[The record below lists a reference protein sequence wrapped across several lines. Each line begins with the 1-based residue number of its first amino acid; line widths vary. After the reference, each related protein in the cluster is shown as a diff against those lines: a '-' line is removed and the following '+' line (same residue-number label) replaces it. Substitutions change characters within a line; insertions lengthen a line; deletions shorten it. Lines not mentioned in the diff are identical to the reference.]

1 MDENY
6 DNGEK
11 IGSIKS
17 SLNYYVERMSD
28 SYSPR
33 RKNLKDV
40 SENPSPTKRELHST
54 RRNTSQ
60 FRDNTRDAEAARAKT
75 ESELSDAKKT
85 VKDLAL
91 RIEESNS
98 RVKKIEELEKQT
110 KSRELEPDQR
120 CSKRE
125 DDRYVEI
132 IKELDYIKQEIRK
145 LKADMALVL
154 DQKRNAEKETEASS
168 SKIKSYSSSV
178 EVLRKEI
185 DELNEEH
192 VLVELARI
200 EANKEYKEIE
210 AKRKEEARQH
220 SSVLEET
227 RKKVSGLND
236 LFEESNSTQEHEKE
250 LADTTYDVNT
260 LKNELAL
267 VMSMDTKKPE
277 NLNNAEGQEP
287 ESPSFLQLVLEE
299 LEAAKKE
306 LALINEEGF
315 QFTASMDII
324 RDEVKHLS
332 EEIARLKKTEE
343 KADLTVQSLNSKL
356 LRAKLKL
363 EAVCAAVEEAN
374 SISSSLEVALEQLK
388 TEAEAAKREQEL
400 ISEDTAK
407 MKAEV
412 PKIES
417 EINLV
422 EARLEAAIQELR
434 SVKSSEAIALE
445 NLKDIVENSMRS
457 RASASQNSST
467 ITISTFEYEYLKGKA
482 AGAEE
487 IADKK
492 VAAAQAWIEALKAS
506 EKEILMKTEI
516 THRELRMEERK
527 LHEAEEPILTR
538 ASENEVR
545 ISGRKS
551 DKFIEPKKMQL
562 EIPSRKSVN
571 KNGIVTP
578 SRRTRARNSASPAN
592 RHLSKSNSNTFDRK
606 RKGVPTLAK
615 FLSSNNT
622 ERSH

>member
-1 MDENY
+1 
-6 DNGEK
+6 
-11 IGSIKS
+11 
-17 SLNYYVERMSD
+17 MSD
-28 SYSPR
+28 SYSPK

-40 SENPSPTKRELHST
+40 SEKPSPTKREVHST
-54 RRNTSQ
+54 RRETSQ
-60 FRDNTRDAEAARAKT
+60 FRNSTRDAEAARAKT
-75 ESELSDAKKT
+75 ESELFEAKKT
-85 VKDLAL
+85 VKDLAS

-110 KSRELEPDQR
+110 KSRELGQDQR
-120 CSKRE
+120 CNRRE

-145 LKADMALVL
+145 LKADMAFVL
-154 DQKRNAEKETEASS
+154 DQKRDAEKETEASS
-168 SKIKSYSSSV
+168 SKIKSYSGSV

-192 VLVELARI
+192 VLVELARM

-210 AKRKEEARQH
+210 AKRKEDAKQH
-220 SSVLEET
+220 SSVLEGT
-227 RKKVSGLND
+227 RKKVSDLND
-236 LFEESNSTQEHEKE
+236 LFEEINSAEELQNK
-250 LADTTYDVNT
+250 LADTTYDVDT

-267 VMSMDTKKPE
+267 VMSKDTKKS
-277 NLNNAEGQEP
+277 EGLEYAGKGEES

-356 LRAKLKL
+356 LRANLKL
-363 EAVCAAVEEAN
+363 EAVCAAVKEAN
-374 SISSSLEVALEQLK
+374 SMSTSLEVALEQIK
-388 TEAEAAKREQEL
+388 TEAEAAKREKEL

-417 EINLV
+417 EIDILQ
-422 EARLEAAIQELR
+422 AKLEAAIQELG
-434 SVKSSEAIALE
+434 SVKSSEATALE
-445 NLKDIVENSMRS
+445 NLKAIVENLMRS
-457 RASASQNSST
+457 RASASRQSAT
-467 ITISTFEYEYLKGKA
+467 ITISTFEFEYLKGRA

-487 IADKK
+487 LADKK
-492 VAAAQAWIEALKAS
+492 VAAAHAWIEALKAS

-516 THRELRMEERK
+516 AHRELREERNA
-527 LHEAEEPILTR
+527 LETEEPVLTKV
-538 ASENEVR
+538 SDNEVQ
-545 ISGRKS
+545 IQGRKV
-551 DKFIEPKKMQL
+551 DKFIEPNKMQL
-562 EIPSRKSVN
+562 EVPPRKSVN
-571 KNGIVTP
+571 KYGTLTP
-578 SRRTRARNSASPAN
+578 SRRSRVRTSASPAN
-592 RHLSKSNSNTFDRK
+592 RNMSKSNSSSLDRK

-615 FLSSNNT
+615 FLSSNNN
-622 ERSH
+622 ERNQ